1 MIENELIQIWQSS
14 PKHERIKF
22 EKSRLM
28 LDVQSSL
35 DRLDRAIRFRDFTE
49 IGAAIFIVI
58 PIFGYQ
64 IYNQPNILA
73 KFGAVWIVVYCLYVI
88 YKLLNVKKSKPKESG
103 SYMEYLK
110 QSKTY
115 LERQKRLLDS
125 VIYWYIL
132 PSLPGVIIMVM
143 GILELYRKSWKEI
156 IGIKHL
162 WILLLLIIAITLF
175 AYLMNKRAVKKEL
188 VPRLKK
194 VDELIRL
201 MEEE

>member
-22 EKSRLM
+22 EKSKLM

-35 DRLDRAIRFRDFTE
+35 DRLDRAIRFRDFIE
-49 IGAAIFIVI
+49 IGAAIFVVI

-88 YKLLNVKKSKPKESG
+88 YKLLNVKKSKPEESG

-115 LERQKRLLDS
+115 LERQKSLLDS
-125 VIYWYIL
+125 VVYWYIL
-132 PSLPGVIIMVM
+132 PSLPGVIIMVT
-143 GILELYRKSWKEI
+143 GILELYRKSWKEV

-162 WILLLLIIAITLF
+162 WILLLLIIAITIF

-201 MEEE
+201 MEED